1 MKIVVVG
8 ANHAGTAC
16 INTMLDNYK
25 GNEVVV
31 FDSNSN
37 ISFLGCGMAL
47 WIGGQIAGSDGLFYS
62 SKEKLEAK
70 GAKIHMET
78 GVTNIDFDKKI
89 VYATGKDG
97 KKYEESYDKLV
108 LSTGSLPID
117 LPIVGKELENV
128 QYVKLFQNAQEVID
142 NSVDEA
148 LAGFATKVE
157 VILHADQSLE
167 VIDNGRG
174 MPVDIHPTEGVSGV
188 EVILTKL
195 HAGGKF
201 SNKNYE
207 FAGGLHGV
215 GISVVNALSERVDIQ
230 VKRNGEVY
238 KIAFENGVKVE
249 ELEVIGTCG
258 RRTTGTTVHF
268 KPNPK
273 YFDSKNFSVSR
284 LRHLLRA
291 KAVLCSG
298 LEIKFVDKVNNT
310 EDVWCYQDGLS
321 DYLTEAVN
329 GFETLPEKPF
339 VGEFKGS
346 TEAVSWALLWL
357 PEGGELIAES
367 YVNLIPTVQ
376 GGTHV
381 NGLRQGLLNAMTEYC
396 EFRNKLPRGVKLTAD
411 DIWDRCAYILSL
423 KMQDAQFAGQ
433 TKERLS
439 SRQSAVFVAG
449 VLKDAFSL
457 WLNQNVQDADRLA
470 EMAISSAQ
478 RRLNAAKKV
487 VRKKLVSGP
496 ALPGKLADC
505 ASQNLEKTELFL
517 VEGDSAGGSAK
528 QARDREYQAILPL
541 RGKILNTW
549 EVASDQVLGSTE
561 IHDIAVALGIDPDNE
576 DLSQLR
582 YGKVCILADADSDGL
597 HIATLL
603 CALFLRHFPKLV
615 QDGHVYVAMP
625 PLYRIDLG
633 KEVFYALDE
642 SEKEAILERL
652 KGKKGTLNVQRFKGL
667 GEMDPSQLR
676 ETTMDPNT
684 RRLVQLTYELGEDQ
698 GAETLELMDMLL
710 AKKRAEDRK
719 NWLQTNGD
727 QVDLTV

>member
-1 MKIVVVG
+1 MTTNYSAQEITVLKDLEPVQIRPG
-8 ANHAGTAC
+8 MYTDTTRPNH
-16 INTMLDNYK
+16 L
-25 GNEVVV
+25 
-31 FDSNSN
+31 
-37 ISFLGCGMAL
+37 
-47 WIGGQIAGSDGLFYS
+47 
-62 SKEKLEAK
+62 
-70 GAKIHMET
+70 
-78 GVTNIDFDKKI
+78 
-89 VYATGKDG
+89 
-97 KKYEESYDKLV
+97 
-108 LSTGSLPID
+108 
-117 LPIVGKELENV
+117 
-128 QYVKLFQNAQEVID
+128 AQEVID

-439 SRQSAVFVAG
+439 SRQSAVFVSG

-561 IHDIAVALGIDPDNE
+561 IHDIAVALGIDPDDNE

-642 SEKEAILERL
+642 NEKEAILERL